1 MSEEHVLVIPTDKF
15 RGIQDF
21 QGFTERDE
29 LRHIIT
35 SPLLQYIP
43 RSQAEENLA
52 YKQLIPYVI
61 FYSIEYGLQGDE
73 LGILAYQRGKAGG
86 EKRLEAKW
94 SIGFG
99 GHINDGDKTYTDGVL
114 RELDEELQNARF
126 DKQDIP
132 IIGFVNDDTN
142 PVGQVH
148 LGIVHLVKLP
158 LEMEMR
164 PRDPAV
170 ETPHWFKYNE
180 LKGQNLESWSAFCL
194 PWLSVII
201 NEREL

>member
-1 MSEEHVLVIPTDKF
+1 M
-15 RGIQDF
+15 
-21 QGFTERDE
+21 
-29 LRHIIT
+29 
-35 SPLLQYIP
+35 
-43 RSQAEENLA
+43 
-52 YKQLIPYVI
+52 
-61 FYSIEYGLQGDE
+61 
-73 LGILAYQRGKAGG
+73 
-86 EKRLEAKW
+86 EAKW

-99 GHINDGDKTYTDGVL
+99 GHINEGDKTYTDGVL
-114 RELDEELQNARF
+114 RELDEELQNAKF

-148 LGIVHLVKLP
+148 LGIVHLIKLP

-170 ETPHWFKYNE
+170 ETPYWFKYNE